1 MPIDI
6 LLAEDD
12 PGDAC
17 LVQEAMA
24 RGTSGSRLHVV
35 RDGVE
40 LLAFLR
46 REDGYASAPRPD
58 LILLDMNMSRKSGLE
73 VLAEL
78 KGDPILKSIPVVIFS
93 TSTASDDVARSY
105 EQHANCYVT
114 KPDELWQFIDVVRSI
129 EQYWLGVATLPPR
142 RAP

>member
-17 LVQEAMA
+17 LVREALA
-24 RGTSGSRLHVV
+24 QSRLGSRLHVV

-46 REDGYASAPRPD
+46 REGAYADVSRPN
-58 LILLDMNMSRKSGLE
+58 LILLDMNMPRKSGLE
-73 VLAEL
+73 ALSEL
-78 KGDPILKSIPVVIFS
+78 KNDHALKSIPVVIFS
-93 TSTASDDVARSY
+93 TSKANEDVVRSY
-105 EQHANCYVT
+105 ALYANCYVT
-114 KPDELWQFIDVVRSI
+114 KPDELPQFIEVVRSI
-129 EQYWLGVATLPPR
+129 EKYWFGVVTLPPR
-142 RAP
+142 

>member
-17 LVQEAMA
+17 LVQEALA
-24 RGTSGSRLHVV
+24 HSGLGSRLHVV
-35 RDGVE
+35 HDGVE

-46 REDGYASAPRPD
+46 REDGYADVPRPN
-58 LILLDMNMSRKSGLE
+58 LILLDMNMPRKSGLE

-78 KGDPILKSIPVVIFS
+78 KGDNVLKSIPVVIFS
-93 TSTASDDVARSY
+93 TSTANEDVARSY
-105 EQHANCYVT
+105 AQYANCYVT
-114 KPDELWQFIDVVRSI
+114 KPDELRQFIEVVRSI
-129 EQYWLGVATLPPR
+129 EQYWFGVATLPTR
-142 RAP
+142 